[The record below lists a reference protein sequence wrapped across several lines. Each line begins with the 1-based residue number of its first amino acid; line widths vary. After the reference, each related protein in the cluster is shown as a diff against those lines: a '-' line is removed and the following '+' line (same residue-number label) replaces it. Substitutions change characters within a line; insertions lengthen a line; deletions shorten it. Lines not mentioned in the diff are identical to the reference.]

1 MKTKNSD
8 LIKEESELTGLFL
21 GAVLITAAISA
32 GIAILYAPKSGK
44 ETREQI
50 KDLAG
55 KQKDN
60 LTDQINRGK
69 EKATQAVDTVKNKYS
84 QVAEQA
90 KSKLETFTQKEGTTE
105 PTDLSE
111 NGF

>member
-1 MKTKNSD
+1 MKTKRSELIEEESD
-8 LIKEESELTGLFL
+8 LNGLFL
-21 GAVLITAAISA
+21 GVVLITAAISA

-44 ETREQI
+44 EVREQI

-69 EKATQAVDTVKNKYS
+69 EKATEVVDTVKNKYS
-84 QVAEQA
+84 EVADQA
-90 KSKLETFTQKEGTTE
+90 KSKLESLTHKQEATQ
-105 PTDLSE
+105 PTDLSQ
-111 NGF
+111 NGY